1 MSSSNSSTL
10 ATSTVGHT
18 RPTYVAFAKLAK
30 QAERYDEMVGY
41 MDVVV
46 SLADELTIEEWG
58 LLDAAYLEAIT
69 NRLRRMHASLE
80 QEQMDRYETM
90 YAGKLGAEA
99 AKLCEIIIN
108 YFDFKFIP
116 LAKAKQ
122 ESTMNLM
129 ERRKAFERLLWRCS

>member
-1 MSSSNSSTL
+1 M
-10 ATSTVGHT
+10 
-18 RPTYVAFAKLAK
+18 AFAKMAK
-30 QAERYDEMVGY
+30 QAESYDEMVGY

-58 LLDAAYLEAIT
+58 LLDAAYLEVIT
-69 NRLRRMHASLE
+69 NRLRRMHAILE

-116 LAKAKQ
+116 RAKAKQ